1 MTVPRLTAPL
11 RPAFAAITSFHA
23 ADLSAA
29 GIH

>member
-1 MTVPRLTAPL
+1 MMPPSGMVRLC
-11 RPAFAAITSFHA
+11 PAFAAITPFHA

>member
-1 MTVPRLTAPL
+1 MMARRSAEPL
-11 RPAFAAITSFHA
+11 RPAFAAITPFHA